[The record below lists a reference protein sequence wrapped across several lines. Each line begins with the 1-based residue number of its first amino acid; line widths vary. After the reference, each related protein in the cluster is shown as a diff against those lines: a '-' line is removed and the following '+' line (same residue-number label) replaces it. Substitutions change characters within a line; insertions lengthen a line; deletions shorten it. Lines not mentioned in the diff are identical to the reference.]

1 MSHSKPSS
9 SHHIFLDGFIL
20 LFCSTVFVVSIDW
33 TMGIFKDGQNQSNP
47 LLTAVIQASSEENV
61 SAKRAENN
69 MKEIMENIKRVNQP
83 DIHGDTALMMVCY
96 ANFYDYALANK
107 ADVARKPYVELF
119 LKNGADVHL
128 RDKDGWSALFWA
140 AWSGLPRISLV
151 LLESG
156 ADATLTDRQD
166 NTIVAI
172 AAQQGNPEVV
182 KYLLSH
188 RANPSV
194 KNKEGMDALALGR
207 RELSRYSA
215 TLSSF
220 DNEVAIQLKDELQ
233 KNPDALISYWNK
245 TEKIKEQSEATK
257 EDSSDME
264 KEGSTGQDK
273 IAQEEVIEKWTDLEK
288 QLTPSIIRVARYYQ
302 TVEILESSSR
312 Q

>member
-1 MSHSKPSS
+1 MSHSKSSS

-20 LFCSTVFVVSIDW
+20 LFCSTLFVVSIDW

-47 LLTAVIQASSEENV
+47 LLTAVIQASSEANV
-61 SAKRAENN
+61 SAKRSENN
-69 MKEIMENIKRVNQP
+69 MKEIMENIERVNQP
-83 DIHGDTALMMVCY
+83 DIHDDTALMMVCY

-140 AWSGLPRISLV
+140 AWSGLPQISLV

-166 NTIVAI
+166 NTTVAI

-182 KYLLSH
+182 RYLLSH
-188 RANPSV
+188 SANPSV

-233 KNPDALISYWNK
+233 KNPDALIAYWNK
-245 TEKIKEQSEATK
+245 TAKNKKQLEEGARGL
-257 EDSSDME
+257 DE
-264 KEGSTGQDK
+264 KESEGSVAQDK
-273 IAQEEVIEKWTDLEK
+273 AAQEETIEELTDLEK
-288 QLTPSIIRVARYYQ
+288 KLTPSIIRVARYYQ
-302 TVEILESSSR
+302 TVDILKNLSS